1 MELFGIE
8 ITDQARINQACVD
21 QVHREQL
28 ALGI

>member
-1 MELFGIE
+1 MALFGIE
-8 ITDQARINQACVD
+8 ITDRARINQAYAD